1 MNNTN
6 SKVLSTADL
15 YALKKNNVI
24 LARNGANC
32 EIFAIDRIVQLNYRT
47 SFLLCPLIPN
57 YPMGTGFSRDV
68 VYDDDI
74 SWWSLD
80 EMAQWADSWE
90 RVYQ

>member
-1 MNNTN
+1 MDTK
-6 SKVLSTADL
+6 SLFQL
-15 YALKKNNVI
+15 QKNNVI
-24 LARNGANC
+24 FARNGTNVH
-32 EIFAIDRIVQLNYRT
+32 IFAIDRIVTRNYTT

-74 SWWSLD
+74 QWWSLD

>member
-1 MNNTN
+1 MDTKAL
-6 SKVLSTADL
+6 SKLQKT
-15 YALKKNNVI
+15 NVI
-24 LARNGANC
+24 MARNATNV
-32 EIFAIDRIVQLNYRT
+32 EYFAIDRITRTNYRT